1 VEKQFYDLGPLVHGA
16 NALPLGPPLHIVWI
30 PAPYHYRLH
39 VLANYDRE
47 TDNVAHSSRPVR
59 GVTADRKE
67 KPYNDNGTYHGVA
80 GPGSVPAVLPGGD
93 GGIHG
98 VAAPSGVP
106 GPVRRS
112 VPDIHQVLPGDV
124 VGSLNHFIKYYNIT
138 NPILSTHYYLI
149 VTNIICILSLIQYFP
164 NLITVNIFCSICV
177 ITLLSTVT

>member
-1 VEKQFYDLGPLVHGA
+1 
-16 NALPLGPPLHIVWI
+16 
-30 PAPYHYRLH
+30 
-39 VLANYDRE
+39 
-47 TDNVAHSSRPVR
+47 VR
-59 GVTADRKE
+59 GETADRKE
-67 KPYNDNGTYHGVA
+67 KPYNDNGTYHSVA

-93 GGIHG
+93 GGVDG

-164 NLITVNIFCSICV
+164 NLITV
-177 ITLLSTVT
+177 LLFL